1 MKLFLVCLDSFLKL
15 CLVRFFGVRLKLE
28 KFWEFLGLVGVFMS
42 CVGAPNGL
50 IDENAG
56 RVLDRSIEL
65 VIAVENRSK

>member
-28 KFWEFLGLVGVFMS
+28 KFWEFLGLGEKVGVFMS

-50 IDENAG
+50 IDENTG
-56 RVLDRSIEL
+56 RVLDRDGDCG
-65 VIAVENRSK
+65 RK